1 MSGLSHKSHGELNQ
15 ITSKIMLNEVSGDG
29 VNTGVGGAILG
40 GVANAIKFGNTA
52 RKFAQAKG
60 RELYKY
66 GQRELSPIIKRNLKL
81 DPKKPLAQGL
91 LDAGAKATTDIGSKL
106 VRDAGK
112 TVNTLSGTAYRQARF
127 VGKKLAP
134 AVPLA
139 GAAYGVGEIVN
150 DLQKP
155 PGKSGIKKFFKNLT
169 GGGNTQKEEVEV
181 LSEEFIAESTEY
193 LYHAITGYLLETK
206 LADDLDR
213 AHTIMENMS
222 DEWAEEIIQ
231 KVVLADD
238 E

>member
-1 MSGLSHKSHGELNQ
+1 MLSEAP
-15 ITSKIMLNEVSGDG
+15 GDG
-29 VNTGVGGAILG
+29 VGTGVGGAILG
-40 GVANAIKFGNTA
+40 GMVNAVKFGNAA

-60 RELYKY
+60 RQAFRYA
-66 GQRELSPIIKRNLKL
+66 QRELSPIIKKNLKL
-81 DPKKPLAQGL
+81 DPNKGLAQGL
-91 LDAGAKATTDIGSKL
+91 LDAGAKTTTNIGSKL

-112 TVNTLSGTAYRQARF
+112 TVNTLSGHTYRQARF

-134 AVPLA
+134 LAPLA
-139 GAAYGVGEIVN
+139 GVTYGIGQAVN

-155 PGKSGIKKFFKNLT
+155 PGQSGIKKFFKNLT

>member
-15 ITSKIMLNEVSGDG
+15 ITSKIMLSEAPGDG
-29 VNTGVGGAILG
+29 VGTGLGGALISG
-40 GVANAIKFGNTA
+40 GINVLKGLNTA

-60 RELYKY
+60 AEGYKY
-66 GQRELSPIIKRNLKL
+66 AQKNLSPIIKKNLKL
-81 DPKKPLAQGL
+81 DPNKPLAQGL
-91 LDAGAKATTDIGSKL
+91 LDAGAKTTADVTSKL
-106 VRDAGK
+106 MRDGGK
-112 TVNTLSGTAYRQARF
+112 TIGTLAGTTYRQARF

-134 AVPLA
+134 LAPLA
-139 GAAYGVGEIVN
+139 GAAYGIGQAVD

-155 PGKSGIKKFFKNLT
+155 PGQSGIKKFFRNLT

-181 LSEEFIAESTEY
+181 LSEEVIAESTEY

-222 DEWAEEIIQ
+222 DTWAEEIIQ

>member
-15 ITSKIMLNEVSGDG
+15 ITSKIMLSEAPGDG
-29 VNTGVGGAILG
+29 VGTGVGGAILG
-40 GVANAIKFGNTA
+40 GMVNAVKFANTA

-91 LDAGAKATTDIGSKL
+91 LDAGAKTTTDIGSKF

-112 TVNTLSGTAYRQARF
+112 TVNTLAGHTYRQARF
-127 VGKKLAP
+127 VGKKVAPLAP
-134 AVPLA
+134 LGA
-139 GAAYGVGEIVN
+139 AAYGFGQAVD

-155 PGKSGIKKFFKNLT
+155 PGQSGIKKFFRNLT
-169 GGGNTQKEEVEV
+169 GGGKTQKEEVEV

>member
-15 ITSKIMLNEVSGDG
+15 ITSKIMLSEAPGDG
-29 VNTGVGGAILG
+29 VGTGVGGAVLG
-40 GVANAIKFGNTA
+40 GVANAIKFGNAVGRFA
-52 RKFAQAKG
+52 RAKG
-60 RELYKY
+60 GQAFRYA
-66 GQRELSPIIKRNLKL
+66 QRELSPIIKRNLKL
-81 DPKKPLAQGL
+81 DPNKGLAQGL
-91 LDAGAKATTDIGSKL
+91 LDKSAKTTVDIGSKL
-106 VRDAGK
+106 TRDAGK
-112 TVNTLSGTAYRQARF
+112 TVNTLAGHTYRQARF

-134 AVPLA
+134 LAPLA

>member
-66 GQRELSPIIKRNLKL
+66 GQRELSPIIKRNLNL
-81 DPKKPLAQGL
+81 DPNKPLAQGL
-91 LDAGAKATTDIGSKL
+91 LDAGAKTTTDIGSKF

-112 TVNTLSGTAYRQARF
+112 TVNTLSGTAYRQTRYM
-127 VGKKLAP
+127 GKKLAP
-134 AVPLA
+134 LA
-139 GAAYGVGEIVN
+139 LPAAIVTGVGQAVN

-169 GGGNTQKEEVEV
+169 QGGNTQKEEVEV

-193 LYHAITGYLLETK
+193 LYHVITGYLLETK

-222 DEWAEEIIQ
+222 DGWAEEIIQ

>member
-15 ITSKIMLNEVSGDG
+15 ITSKIMLSEAPGDG
-29 VNTGVGGAILG
+29 INTGVGGAILG
-40 GVANAIKFGNTA
+40 GIANTIKFGKSVG
-52 RKFAQAKG
+52 KFAQAKG
-60 RELYKY
+60 TELYKY

-139 GAAYGVGEIVN
+139 GAAYGFGELVN

-169 GGGNTQKEEVEV
+169 QGGNTQKEEVEV

>member
-1 MSGLSHKSHGELNQ
+1 MLVKLSTLFQELHIDRQ
-15 ITSKIMLNEVSGDG
+15 DL
-29 VNTGVGGAILG
+29 
-40 GVANAIKFGNTA
+40 
-52 RKFAQAKG
+52 
-60 RELYKY
+60 
-66 GQRELSPIIKRNLKL
+66 LKHC
-81 DPKKPLAQGL
+81 
-91 LDAGAKATTDIGSKL
+91 
-106 VRDAGK
+106 
-112 TVNTLSGTAYRQARF
+112 
-127 VGKKLAP
+127 P

-139 GAAYGVGEIVN
+139 AYGFGELVN

-169 GGGNTQKEEVEV
+169 QGGNTQKEEVEV

>member
-15 ITSKIMLNEVSGDG
+15 ITSKIMLSEAPGDG
-29 VNTGVGGAILG
+29 VGTGLGGAIISG
-40 GVANAIKFGNTA
+40 GISALKGLNTA

-60 RELYKY
+60 AELSGYAK
-66 GQRELSPIIKRNLKL
+66 RNLSPIIKKNLKL

-91 LDAGAKATTDIGSKL
+91 LDAGAKTTADVGSKL
-106 VRDAGK
+106 ARDGSKAVSTLAG
-112 TVNTLSGTAYRQARF
+112 TTYRQARF
-127 VGKKLAP
+127 VGKKVAP
-134 AVPLA
+134 LVPF
-139 GAAYGVGEIVN
+139 GIGMHYVGKGID
-150 DLQKP
+150 DLMKP
-155 PGKSGIKKFFKNLT
+155 PGQSGIKRFVRDRL
-169 GGGNTQKEEVEV
+169 GIGRTQKEEVEV
-181 LSEEFIAESTEY
+181 LSEELIAESTEY

>member
-1 MSGLSHKSHGELNQ
+1 MLSEAP
-15 ITSKIMLNEVSGDG
+15 GDG
-29 VNTGVGGAILG
+29 INTGVGGAILG
-40 GVANAIKFGNTA
+40 GIANTIKFGKTVG
-52 RKFAQAKG
+52 KFARAKG
-60 RELYKY
+60 TELYKY

-139 GAAYGVGEIVN
+139 GAAYGFGELVN

-169 GGGNTQKEEVEV
+169 QGGNTQKEEVEV

>member
-1 MSGLSHKSHGELNQ
+1 MLSEAP
-15 ITSKIMLNEVSGDG
+15 GDG
-29 VNTGVGGAILG
+29 VGTGVGGAILG
-40 GVANAIKFGNTA
+40 GIANTIKFGKA
-52 RKFAQAKG
+52 VGKFARAEGGKLG
-60 RELYKY
+60 GKLYRY
-66 GQRELSPIIKRNLKL
+66 GQRELSPIIKRNLNL

-91 LDAGAKATTDIGSKL
+91 LDAGVKTTVDVGSKL
-106 VRDAGK
+106 TRDAGK
-112 TVNTLSGTAYRQARF
+112 TVNTLAGHTYRQARF
-127 VGKKLAP
+127 VGKNLAP

-155 PGKSGIKKFFKNLT
+155 PGKSGIKKFVKNLT
-169 GGGNTQKEEVEV
+169 RGGNTQKEEVEV

>member
-15 ITSKIMLNEVSGDG
+15 ITSKIMLSEAPGDG
-29 VNTGVGGAILG
+29 VGTGVGGAILG
-40 GVANAIKFGNTA
+40 GIANTIKFGKTVG
-52 RKFAQAKG
+52 KFARAKG
-60 RELYKY
+60 GELYRY
-66 GQRELSPIIKRNLKL
+66 GQRELSPIIKKNLKL

-91 LDAGAKATTDIGSKL
+91 LDAGAKTTTDIGSKF

-112 TVNTLSGTAYRQARF
+112 TVGALAGHTYRQARF

-169 GGGNTQKEEVEV
+169 QGGNTQKEEVEV

>member
-1 MSGLSHKSHGELNQ
+1 MLSEAP
-15 ITSKIMLNEVSGDG
+15 GDG
-29 VNTGVGGAILG
+29 INTGVGGAILG
-40 GVANAIKFGNTA
+40 GIANTIKFGKTVG
-52 RKFAQAKG
+52 KFARAKG
-60 RELYKY
+60 TELYKY

-112 TVNTLSGTAYRQARF
+112 TVNTLSGTAYRQTRF
-127 VGKKLAP
+127 MGKKLAP
-134 AVPLA
+134 LA
-139 GAAYGVGEIVN
+139 LPAALATGVGQAVN

-155 PGKSGIKKFFKNLT
+155 SGQSGIKKFFKNLT
-169 GGGNTQKEEVEV
+169 QGGNTQKEEVEV